1 MELVLTPRVRFLRG
15 LGDEILHNYGHG
27 RTIVAIDGALQSGKT
42 AFGDDLAAVFTERG
56 HPVFRA
62 SLEWFHRSRQE
73 QAQFGADTAE
83 RYYRYGFDYSLLRR
97 VLIEPFRM
105 GGSTGFVTKAF
116 DPRRGIP
123 VEPKWSTGP
132 IDATLI
138 IDGRFINRPELR
150 GLWNYSVF
158 LEGDPADGP
167 DGDADRLYFA
177 DAAPRERASAI
188 VDNTEPATP
197 RRIFADSC

>member
-1 MELVLTPRVRFLRG
+1 MELVLTPRVRFLRQ
-15 LGDEILHNYGHG
+15 LADEIMHNYGHG
-27 RTIVAIDGALQSGKT
+27 RTIVAIDGVEQSGKT
-42 AFGDDLAAVFTERG
+42 AFGDDLAAVLTERK

-62 SLEWFHRSRQE
+62 SLEWFHRSRAD
-73 QAQFGADTAE
+73 QAQFGAESAE

-97 VLIEPFRM
+97 VLVEPFRM

-116 DPRRGIP
+116 DPRRGIS
-123 VEPKWSTGP
+123 VEPKWETGP

-158 LEGDPADGP
+158 LDGEPAEGPA
-167 DGDADRLYFA
+167 GDADRLYFA
-177 DAAPRERASAI
+177 NAHPRAQATAI
-188 VDNTEPATP
+188 VDNSQPSTP
-197 RRIFADSC
+197 KRIFADSC